1 MTNRSTNRSTNRLTN
16 PSVAGPVLV
25 GYDGRKGTAAALAW
39 AAHEAASRGLALQV
53 VHALT
58 GEDEPRP
65 GSAAAHEA
73 QAVTDA
79 ALALVGRMAPGL
91 EVHAETV
98 VGPPARELLA
108 RARGCGVVVLG
119 GRRDDDEA
127 LTRGHAVAEQLAGR
141 CGCPLVVVRDTAH
154 LAATPSYAG
163 RSGHRRRVAV
173 GVDGSGSCGAAIAFA
188 FDRASRLGLGL
199 TVVTCRWRQETW
211 PHGADAVD
219 WAAPPQEEQARL
231 VGEELA
237 GWRDAHPDVEVETRL
252 VGGHPVDA
260 LIEESAAS
268 EMLVLGSRGCGGFE
282 GLTLGSVS
290 RRVLT
295 HARTPVAVV
304 PSEPRPAH

>member
-1 MTNRSTNRSTNRLTN
+1 
-16 PSVAGPVLV
+16 
-25 GYDGRKGTAAALAW
+25 LAW
-39 AAHEAASRGLALQV
+39 AAHEAASRGRALHV

-58 GEDEPRP
+58 GDDEPRP
-65 GSAAAHEA
+65 GSSAAHEA

-79 ALALVGRMAPGL
+79 ALALVERLTPGL
-91 EVHAETV
+91 EVDAETV
-98 VGPPARELLA
+98 VGPPARELLS
-108 RARGCGVVVLG
+108 RARSCSVIVLG
-119 GRRDDDEA
+119 GRRHDDEA
-127 LTRGHAVAEQLAGR
+127 LTRGHAVAEQVAGR

-154 LAATPSYAG
+154 LTAAASYEA
-163 RSGHRRRVAV
+163 RTGHRRRVAV
-173 GVDGSGSCGAAIAFA
+173 GVDGSGACAAALGFA

-199 TVVTCRWRQETW
+199 TVLTCRWRQETW

-231 VGEELA
+231 VGEALA
-237 GWRDAHPDVEVETRL
+237 GWRDTYPDVDVETRL

-304 PSEPRPAH
+304 PSEPRPVP

>member
-1 MTNRSTNRSTNRLTN
+1 MTNRARSG
-16 PSVAGPVLV
+16 AVLV
-25 GYDGRKGTAAALAW
+25 GYDGRRSTHAALAW
-39 AAHEAASRGLALQV
+39 ATHEAESRGLPLHL

-58 GEDEPRP
+58 GDDEPRP
-65 GSAAAHEA
+65 GSGAAHRAQEA
-73 QAVTDA
+73 TDA
-79 ALALVGRMAPGL
+79 ALALVEQLAPGL

-98 VGPPARELLA
+98 VGPPARELLS
-108 RARGCGVVVLG
+108 RARTCAVVVLG
-119 GRRDDDEA
+119 GRRHDDDA
-127 LTRGHAVAEQLAGR
+127 LTHGHAVAEQLAGR

-154 LAATPSYAG
+154 LTATPSYAG
-163 RSGHRRRVAV
+163 RAGHRQRVMV
-173 GVDGSGSCGAAIAFA
+173 GVDGSGSCGAAVEFA

-199 TVVTCRWRQETW
+199 TVLTCRWRQETW

-237 GWRDAHPDVEVETRL
+237 GRRDAHPDVDVETRL

-304 PSEPRPAH
+304 PSEPQSSQQSSH

>member
-1 MTNRSTNRSTNRLTN
+1 MTNRSTNRSTDRY
-16 PSVAGPVLV
+16 PAGPVLV
-25 GYDGRKGTAAALAW
+25 GYDGRKGTEAALAW
-39 AAHEAASRGLALQV
+39 AAHEAASRGLALHV

-58 GEDEPRP
+58 GDDEPPP

-79 ALALVGRMAPGL
+79 ALALVERMAPGL

-98 VGPPARELLA
+98 VGPPARELLS

-154 LAATPSYAG
+154 LAATASYAG
-163 RSGHRRRVAV
+163 RSGHRQRVAV

-199 TVVTCRWRQETW
+199 TVLTCRWRQETW

-219 WAAPPQEEQARL
+219 WAARPQEEQARL
-231 VGEELA
+231 VGEGLA

-304 PSEPRPAH
+304 PSERRPAH

>member
-1 MTNRSTNRSTNRLTN
+1 MTNRSTNRSTDRY
-16 PSVAGPVLV
+16 PAGPVLV
-25 GYDGRKGTAAALAW
+25 GYDGRKGTEAALAW
-39 AAHEAASRGLALQV
+39 AVHEAASRGLALHV

-58 GEDEPRP
+58 GDDEPPP

-79 ALALVGRMAPGL
+79 ALALVERMAPGL

-98 VGPPARELLA
+98 VGPPARELLS

-154 LAATPSYAG
+154 LAATASYAG
-163 RSGHRRRVAV
+163 RSRHRQRVAV

-199 TVVTCRWRQETW
+199 TVLTCRWRQETW

-304 PSEPRPAH
+304 PSERRPAH

>member
-1 MTNRSTNRSTNRLTN
+1 MTNRSGSG
-16 PSVAGPVLV
+16 AVLI
-25 GYDGRKGTAAALAW
+25 GYDGRRGTHAALAW
-39 AAHEAASRGLALQV
+39 AAHEAASRGRALHV
-53 VHALT
+53 LHALT
-58 GEDEPRP
+58 GDDEPHP
-65 GSAAAHEA
+65 GTRAAHEA
-73 QAVTDA
+73 QSVTDA
-79 ALALVGRMAPGL
+79 ALALVERVAPGL
-91 EVHAETV
+91 EVRTETV

-108 RARGCGVVVLG
+108 RAPTCAVLVLG

-127 LTRGHAVAEQLAGR
+127 LARGHAVAEQLAGR
-141 CGCPLVVVRDTAH
+141 CGCPVVVVRDTAH
-154 LAATPSYAG
+154 LTATPSYAG
-163 RSGHRRRVAV
+163 RAGHRRRVAV
-173 GVDGSGSCGAAIAFA
+173 GVDGSGWCTAALAFA

-219 WAAPPQEEQARL
+219 WSAPPQEEQARL
-231 VGEELA
+231 VGEVLA
-237 GWRDAHPDVEVETRL
+237 GWRDTYPDVDVETRL

-304 PSEPRPAH
+304 PSGVLTEPLAEPLEAR

>member
-1 MTNRSTNRSTNRLTN
+1 MTN
-16 PSVAGPVLV
+16 PSGPGPVLI
-25 GYDGRKGTAAALAW
+25 GYDGRRGTRAALAW
-39 AAHEAASRGLALQV
+39 AAHEAASRGRALHV

-58 GEDEPRP
+58 GDDEPRP
-65 GSAAAHEA
+65 GSSAAHEA

-79 ALALVGRMAPGL
+79 ALALVERLTPGL
-91 EVHAETV
+91 EVDAETV
-98 VGPPARELLA
+98 VGPPARELLS
-108 RARGCGVVVLG
+108 RARSCSVIVLG
-119 GRRDDDEA
+119 GRRHDDEA
-127 LTRGHAVAEQLAGR
+127 LTRGHAVAEQVAGR

-154 LAATPSYAG
+154 LTAAASYEA
-163 RSGHRRRVAV
+163 RTGHRRRVAV
-173 GVDGSGSCGAAIAFA
+173 GVDGSGACAAALGFA

-199 TVVTCRWRQETW
+199 TVLTCRWRQETW

-231 VGEELA
+231 VGEALA
-237 GWRDAHPDVEVETRL
+237 GWRDTYPDVDVETRL

-304 PSEPRPAH
+304 PSEPRPVP

>member
-1 MTNRSTNRSTNRLTN
+1 MTNRSGS
-16 PSVAGPVLV
+16 GPVLI
-25 GYDGRKGTAAALAW
+25 GYDGRRATDAALAW
-39 AAHEAASRGLALQV
+39 AAHEAATRGRPLHV

-58 GEDEPRP
+58 GDDEPRP
-65 GSAAAHEA
+65 GSSAAHEA
-73 QAVTDA
+73 QAATDA
-79 ALALVGRMAPGL
+79 ALALVERLSPGL

-98 VGPPARELLA
+98 VGPPARELLS
-108 RARGCGVVVLG
+108 RARTSAAVVLG
-119 GRRDDDEA
+119 GRRLDDEA
-127 LTRGHAVAEQLAGR
+127 LTRGHAIAEQLAGR

-154 LAATPSYAG
+154 LTASPSYAG
-163 RSGHRRRVAV
+163 RTGHRQRVAV
-173 GVDGSGSCGAAIAFA
+173 GVDGSGSCGAALGFA
-188 FDRASRLGLGL
+188 LDRASRLGLGL
-199 TVVTCRWRQETW
+199 TVLTCRWRQETW

-237 GWRDAHPDVEVETRL
+237 GWRDTYPDIDVETRL

-304 PSEPRPAH
+304 PSGPRPVP